1 MATVGDK
8 LALAQKHLYKA
19 QLAWDP
25 PDWLELS
32 LFGFYALEA
41 AVDAAAIYYGIE
53 TKKNHPS
60 RIDAARTLRDD
71 FGMPDVELLLRD
83 LNETRKS
90 EAYGEVA
97 APDLDAEE
105 VVSEIETFVE
115 AVAQLV
121 EG

>member
-1 MATVGDK
+1 MATFEEK
-8 LALAQKHLYKA
+8 LALAQKHLDKV

-41 AVDAAAIYYGIE
+41 AVDAATIYHGLQV
-53 TKKNHPS
+53 KKTHPA
-60 RIDAARTLRDD
+60 RVAAARELHKD
-71 FGMPDVELLLRD
+71 FGLPDIADLLRD

-97 APDLDAEE
+97 APELDAEE
-105 VVSEIETFVE
+105 VASEIESYI
-115 AVAQLV
+115 AAIAAL
-121 EG
+121 

>member
-1 MATVGDK
+1 VATVEEK
-8 LALAQKHLYKA
+8 LALANKHLAKV
-19 QLAWDP
+19 QVAWDP

-41 AVDAAAIYYGIE
+41 AVDAATIYYGLHV
-53 TKKNHPS
+53 KRSHPA
-60 RIDAARTLRDD
+60 RVEAARDLHDN
-71 FGMPDVELLLRD
+71 FGLPDVADLLRD

-105 VVSEIETFVE
+105 VASEIELYIA
-115 AVAQLV
+115 AVAAL
-121 EG
+121 